1 MQELI
6 LAIYAILYIN
16 MDPDRFKKQN
26 IKVIISEAFM
36 VIAVIVTVIVLAL
49 LVSGYWLNSNFE
61 IEQNGMLQISSI
73 PTGASVEIDG
83 RVSSWLERT
92 NSSKILSSGPHT
104 VKLTKD
110 GYDSWSKTVTI
121 AEGLL
126 YRLHYPRLF
135 LEQRQME
142 PVIATG
148 KYTGAS
154 ISSDHNAV
162 LLTNDTSEWAY
173 LNLDTDEPTI
183 RKLDI
188 SALFTSISLADDA
201 KVGLF
206 TGEIID
212 TDWDYDAAHVLIEVR
227 NGDATEWA
235 LLDVN
240 NVDKSINL
248 TKEFGADFS
257 RIEIIDNNSNNL
269 LALRNQNLHKIDLPG
284 RSISAVIAKQVF
296 DFDHYNN
303 EIVFSAQ
310 EDSTDSPETTPEYYI
325 GYFKLGSRDI
335 KTLEHLAVPTKVAI
349 GKFYDSKYIAT
360 LTGNAVTV
368 HQEDDYAADVS
379 EYLLAFNPDSVK
391 VGHNGEFLL
400 FARDN
405 TLATLDFEANLVR
418 EWTIENAQYDW
429 LDNDMLYVVSEGDLI
444 VYDFDGLNRRIITHN
459 VSSHFPTII
468 TNDRWLY
475 YFSDDNLVR
484 EWLIPR

>member
-1 MQELI
+1 
-6 LAIYAILYIN
+6 
-16 MDPDRFKKQN
+16 MDSERLKKQN
-26 IKVIISEAFM
+26 IKVIVSEAFM
-36 VIAVIVTVIVLAL
+36 VIAVIATVIVLAL

-61 IEQNGMLQISSI
+61 IERNGMLQISSI

-83 RVSSWLERT
+83 QTSSWLERT
-92 NSSKILSSGPHT
+92 NSSKILSSGSHT
-104 VKLTKD
+104 IKLTKD

-135 LEQRQME
+135 LEQRQLE
-142 PVIATG
+142 SVLETG

-162 LLTNDTSEWAY
+162 LLTNGTSEWAY
-173 LNLDTDEPTI
+173 LNLDTDEPTP

-188 SALFTSISLADDA
+188 STLFTSISLANDA

-206 TGEIID
+206 TGEILD
-212 TDWDYDAAHVLIEVR
+212 TDWDYDASHVLIEAR
-227 NGDATEWA
+227 NGDATEWV
-235 LLDVN
+235 LLDIN

-269 LALRNQNLHKIDLPG
+269 LAVRNQNLHRIDLPG
-284 RSISAVIAKQVF
+284 RSISTVIAKNVL

-310 EDSTDSPETTPEYYI
+310 KDSLDSVDTTPEYYI
-325 GYFKLGSRDI
+325 GYFKLGSHDI
-335 KTLEHLAVPTKVAI
+335 QTLESLTLPAKVSI
-349 GKFYDSKYIAT
+349 GKFYESKYIAT
-360 LTGNAVTV
+360 LIGNTVTV
-368 HQEDDYAADVS
+368 HQVDDY
-379 EYLLAFNPDSVK
+379 ETNPSKYTISFDPDTVK

-400 FARDN
+400 LAKEN
-405 TLATLDFEANLVR
+405 ALATLDFEANLAR
-418 EWTIENAQYDW
+418 EWTIENSHYDW
-429 LDNDMLYVVSEGDLI
+429 LDNDMLYAVSEGDLI
-444 VYDFDGLNRRIITHN
+444 VYDFDGLNRRVITHN
-459 VSSHFPTII
+459 VSSHFPTVI

-484 EWLIPR
+484 EWLIDR